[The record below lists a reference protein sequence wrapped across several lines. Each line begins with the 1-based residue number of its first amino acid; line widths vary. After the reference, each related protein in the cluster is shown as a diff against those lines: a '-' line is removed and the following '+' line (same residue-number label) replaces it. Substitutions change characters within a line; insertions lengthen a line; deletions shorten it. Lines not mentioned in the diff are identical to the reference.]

1 MSGSSQAWP
10 WFAHFGCELGFAWPG
25 VGVGQ
30 HGRMGVKWAVVSW
43 LLQQLV
49 LLLSLTGVPWVTELE
64 QSGTR

>member
-30 HGRMGVKWAVVSW
+30 HGRMGVKRAVVSW
-43 LLQQLV
+43 PTQQLV
-49 LLLSLTGVPWVTELE
+49 LLFEFHRSPMG
-64 QSGTR
+64 Q